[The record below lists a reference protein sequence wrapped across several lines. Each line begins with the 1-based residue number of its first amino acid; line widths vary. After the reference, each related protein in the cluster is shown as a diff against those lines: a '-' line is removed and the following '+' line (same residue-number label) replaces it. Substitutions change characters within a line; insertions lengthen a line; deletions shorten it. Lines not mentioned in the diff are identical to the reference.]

1 MKFLSSFIGRAK
13 LCALGRRLCP
23 VCSLSQKWC
32 LRTWHRL
39 ELIDLN
45 SSRSASRAN
54 SSNDG
59 ESAGRKP
66 PLLSLSRSLSTWL
79 RCSAVVKP
87 HHAARHIAG
96 RRRWSVWQPVAALE
110 DEGRATEE
118 FLRQIVMTHTMI
130 FDLYDRSSSVV
141 DSRSPPTLSK
151 YRRVRLLV

>member
-1 MKFLSSFIGRAK
+1 MGDEISVILYREGKIVRS
-13 LCALGRRLCP
+13 
-23 VCSLSQKWC
+23 
-32 LRTWHRL
+32 RTEIVPSVL
-39 ELIDLN
+39 PFTEVVPKNVELIDLN
-45 SSRSASRAN
+45 SPRSASRAN

-66 PLLSLSRSLSTWL
+66 PLLSLSRSLCSRL
-79 RCSAVVKP
+79 RCSAVVSP
-87 HHAARHIAG
+87 TMAARHIAG

-118 FLRQIVMTHTMI
+118 FLRQIVMTHMMM
-130 FDLYDRSSSVV
+130 FDLYDRSCSVV